1 MHYNGD
7 EGYRLHM
14 FLLRAYIVHYT
25 ITIDRILN
33 ILNKD
38 VILIYEKSINSIV
51 YSLIQNKNVSLSI

>member
-14 FLLRAYIVHYT
+14 FLLREYIVHYT

-38 VILIYEKSINSIV
+38 VILIYETFE
-51 YSLIQNKNVSLSI
+51 QC